1 MKVLKYLIV
10 FIHFLRSAWHWEI
23 KRVAVKGEGS
33 QRGIWLAGALR
44 HGKRYASS
52 LRSFSV
58 PKVRWVINQLTIH
71 THNGGASQWS
81 ADSQPFYVPFSYS
94 ARVHTKRADAL
105 LKMCF
110 WLYVHTDITQN
121 LLSFVRAN
129 EYTITVNPTH
139 NIPSVIISS
148 KNKTIKHT
156 RLRNPL
162 DSHRP
167 KLNVNRCEPSVLQW
181 TVTPQKCEE
190 EEEKIQ
196 KLFFCIWRSL
206 TFSTE

>member
-33 QRGIWLAGALR
+33 QRGIWLAGALQ

-81 ADSQPFYVPFSYS
+81 ADGQQIGAFLC
-94 ARVHTKRADAL
+94 AL
-105 LKMCF
+105 LIFSQSSC
-110 WLYVHTDITQN
+110 
-121 LLSFVRAN
+121 N
-129 EYTITVNPTH
+129 EYKESRCTAKNVFLTIRPHRHHAKWILFQICYHLWGWMSQTNTITVNLTH
-139 NIPSVIISS
+139 NIPSMIISAFH
-148 KNKTIKHT
+148 K
-156 RLRNPL
+156 
-162 DSHRP
+162 
-167 KLNVNRCEPSVLQW
+167 
-181 TVTPQKCEE
+181 
-190 EEEKIQ
+190 
-196 KLFFCIWRSL
+196 
-206 TFSTE
+206 